1 VSEFFFIQTG
11 CIDIGFRINLFSKYV
26 IRMDPK
32 KTQVIIGAYNCIFD
46 KKTLFLYKCSQEVSG
61 YFIRKSNWKMLEE
74 NYPKIAEEVKNNVE
88 REYKI

>member
-1 VSEFFFIQTG
+1 MLDTLAFMEPRSEEQGKLIYDQLEEVSEFFFIQTG

-46 KKTLFLYKCSQEVSG
+46 KKTLFLYKCS
-61 YFIRKSNWKMLEE
+61 
-74 NYPKIAEEVKNNVE
+74 
-88 REYKI
+88 